1 MRILTKK
8 EIETRKQITETLN
21 VTFNVSNDIIKIRC
35 KKCKKFH

>member
-21 VTFNVSNDIIKIRC
+21 NTFNVSNDIIKTRC